1 MPLTK
6 HKGMLYNIC
15 MIRGVD
21 KVFED
26 LDSARKRLV
35 RLREL
40 DYISTEFADEM
51 IPLILALRERV
62 HEYMET
68 HGGSDER
75 IRQQLLNEAE
85 DEAEVESRAS

>member
-6 HKGMLYNIC
+6 HKGMLYNVS

-40 DYISTEFADEM
+40 DYVSTEFADEM

-68 HGGSDER
+68 NGGTDEK
-75 IRQQLLNEAE
+75 IRRQLLN
-85 DEAEVESRAS
+85 EAEVESRAS